1 MAQDYR
7 IGPYRL
13 VRRLGRGSSATVV
26 EAIDERDASTVALKV
41 PHPDRVTDPGLRD
54 ELEREA
60 RVAACVSSPFVV
72 RVIDLVVDGATIA
85 IVLEHVDGVALSR
98 IIRRSRSAISGA
110 PSLGDPS
117 LAALVGLDL
126 ARGLSDIHRACDG
139 DASPLDLV
147 HGDVGPD
154 NALVSVEGVTRLT
167 DLGLA
172 RRRAVTAAT
181 ASGLVRGTPG
191 YVAPEVVRGHPTTAL
206 SEVFAVGVLL
216 WEMRAGRVGFA
227 RPDPIDA
234 LRATVEERLEPF
246 ADPLGEIIERAVA
259 KRPER
264 RYPSAEALAEALAP
278 FTDDSLRDHVA
289 SIVAGARIG

>member
-1 MAQDYR
+1 MPEYR

-26 EAIDERDASTVALKV
+26 EAIDERVGRKVALKV
-41 PHPDRVTDPGLRD
+41 PHADRVADASARA

-60 RVAACVSSPFVV
+60 HLAASIRSPFVV
-72 RVIDLVVDGATIA
+72 RVLELVVDGPSAA
-85 IVLEHVDGVALSR
+85 IVLEHVEAVTLARLCR
-98 IIRRSRSAISGA
+98 HTPA
-110 PSLGDPS
+110 DPGPLTDPA
-117 LAALVGLDL
+117 LAALVAHDV
-126 ARGLSDIHRACDG
+126 ARGLADIHAAVDIDG
-139 DASPLDLV
+139 APLGLV
-147 HGDVGPD
+147 HGDIGPD
-154 NALVSVEGVTRLT
+154 NVLVDVEGTTRVT

-191 YVAPEVVRGHPTTAL
+191 YVAPEVVRGSPATPL

-216 WEMRAGRVGFA
+216 WEMRAGRPAFA
-227 RPDPIDA
+227 RPDPIAA

-246 ADPLGEIIERAVA
+246 VDPLGEVIDRATA

-264 RYPSAEALAEALAP
+264 RHGSAASLAEALAS
-278 FTDDSLRDHVA
+278 FTDESLREHVA
-289 SIVAGARIG
+289 RIVGSARIG